1 MVGQVGPD
9 SRAAKAG
16 DGAGEEKGVGESA
29 CLLRAVA
36 VDAEAPGGAI
46 GAEKETWSSNPG
58 RPNRIQRST

>member
-46 GAEKETWSSNPG
+46 
-58 RPNRIQRST
+58 